1 MFFVGLAAQSILDET
16 TKTIQYH
23 VLKDTLKL
31 SLGKYHIFSSLFM
44 DRWKCDRIGE
54 LEIEINSSW
63 YLSWGKGFSIR
74 FFKPSLQM
82 SFN

>member
-44 DRWKCDRIGE
+44 DR
-54 LEIEINSSW
+54 
-63 YLSWGKGFSIR
+63 
-74 FFKPSLQM
+74 
-82 SFN
+82 